1 MSNEVREANRIW
13 NNAFLVFVEENDK
26 KIAALNEENNILC
39 QKLHKAQMKTD
50 SEWREYMESMKSAM
64 DKIVP
69 EPLGQTYEQLCDK
82 IAKQNDEIKHLQDK
96 LSQAKSD
103 HLDREVTDRMTDAI
117 KAQDKWKS
125 EAGRQENNFL
135 NQVDTTSKLAVA
147 CQNSSELSSK
157 LYMDMEREQQKAKGF
172 AHENEILR
180 GIINNHLDEI
190 LTMRRKLSRPQNAI
204 RNKER
209 SRNPIR
215 KKKL

>member
-13 NNAFLVFVEENDK
+13 NNAFLVFVEESDK

-39 QKLHKAQMKTD
+39 QKLHKAQLKTD
-50 SEWREYMESMKSAM
+50 SEWREYMESMNSTIKA
-64 DKIVP
+64 
-69 EPLGQTYEQLCDK
+69 EPLGQTYEQLCNK

-117 KAQDKWKS
+117 KAQDKWKN

-135 NQVDTTSKLAVA
+135 NQIDTTNKLAAA

-180 GIINNHLDEI
+180 GVINNYLDEI
-190 LTMRRKLSRPQNAI
+190 STIKRKLSRPQNAI

-209 SRNPIR
+209 SRNPRR

>member
-1 MSNEVREANRIW
+1 MSNEAREANRIW
-13 NNAFLVFVEENDK
+13 NNAFLVFVEQIDK

-39 QKLHKAQMKTD
+39 QKLHKAQLKTD
-50 SEWREYMESMKSAM
+50 NEWREYMESMNSEISA
-64 DKIVP
+64 

-103 HLDREVTDRMTDAI
+103 HLDCQVTDRMTDAI
-117 KAQDKWKS
+117 KAQNKWKH

-135 NQVDTTSKLAVA
+135 NQVDTTNKLAVT

-157 LYMDMEREQQKAKGF
+157 LYMDMEREQQKAKEF

-180 GIINNHLDEI
+180 VVINNHLDEI
-190 LTMRRKLSRPQNAI
+190 SIIKRKLSRPQNVI

-209 SRNPIR
+209 SRNPRR